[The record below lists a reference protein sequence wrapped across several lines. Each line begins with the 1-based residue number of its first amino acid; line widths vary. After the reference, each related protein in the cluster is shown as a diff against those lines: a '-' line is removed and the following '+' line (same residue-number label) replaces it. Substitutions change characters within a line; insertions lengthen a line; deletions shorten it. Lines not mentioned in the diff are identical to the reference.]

1 MKMLY
6 VAPLFLAANGTIT
19 LTVSQ
24 LAELGVDP
32 SVIGAWE
39 DFAAGVDED
48 DWAEGF
54 DVNDPSTWAEFGVD
68 MNDPDTWF
76 NALG

>member
-1 MKMLY
+1 MFY
-6 VAPLFLAANGTIT
+6 VAPLFLAANGSIT

-24 LAELGVDP
+24 LAALGVDP
-32 SVIGAWE
+32 SVIGEWAA
-39 DFAAGVDED
+39 FAEGIDEE

-54 DVNDPSTWAEFGVD
+54 DVNDPTTWEEFGVD

>member
-1 MKMLY
+1 MKMFY
-6 VAPLFLAANGTIT
+6 VSPLFLAANGTIT

-24 LAELGVDP
+24 LAELGCDQ
-32 SVIGAWE
+32 SVISAWE
-39 DFAAGVDED
+39 SFAQGIDEG

-68 MNDPDTWF
+68 LNDSDTWF